1 MMTVIEKTAYLSG
14 FLVYMTIMTL
24 MAVICGRFL
33 KGARLYFAMAL
44 PSRQGD
50 PVHPEAVV
58 TGNFGSRD
66 NRRRRPS
73 GRKVECGSL
82 RPQEPGRSS
91 EDTALK
97 VTEVIK
103 VIGNQL
109 PGRFYPH

>member
-24 MAVICGRFL
+24 MTVICGRFL

-58 TGNFGSRD
+58 TGNFG
-66 NRRRRPS
+66 NRAITAE
-73 GRKVECGSL
+73 GD
-82 RPQEPGRSS
+82 PQGER
-91 EDTALK
+91 
-97 VTEVIK
+97 
-103 VIGNQL
+103 
-109 PGRFYPH
+109 